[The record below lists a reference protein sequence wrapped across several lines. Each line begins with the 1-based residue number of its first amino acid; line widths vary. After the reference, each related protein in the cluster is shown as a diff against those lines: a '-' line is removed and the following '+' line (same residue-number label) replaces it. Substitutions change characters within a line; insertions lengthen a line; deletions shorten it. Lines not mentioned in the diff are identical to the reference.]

1 LIQKLSLN
9 TKTMKQ
15 KFIFICVISVL
26 THQTITIAQTTKR
39 TSIDTLGAYKIVT
52 DKSGKILPW
61 YKPEVP
67 GAAYA
72 HVAKLAS
79 EFIKSGTPIEP
90 ITGLPMYLVTCCFS
104 GPHLAT
110 QEKFDAGKTGEGWMH
125 NPAMSNAGMVHSL
138 VMGYRVFAGDDSY
151 IDIVK
156 GMLDYQLQNGT
167 TPADFEYA
175 NVPYASSN
183 PFEKEYFGATKWE
196 KEGMRGDG
204 LHGVEPDKIGELG
217 YAYLL
222 FYEVT
227 NDVTYLKA
235 AIHCADALAKN
246 VRNIGGDQEYFGEVD
261 TKKSPWPFRVNART
275 GLVIDEYCSNVIE
288 PIRLFDELAR
298 IALRIKATDDQRNA
312 WKKARDISWNWLYA
326 KNGPMKTYIWNAYF
340 EDIPNDPDRSNRN
353 QVSPME
359 TARYLLN
366 HPQLD
371 ANLDINVP
379 ALLSWVESV
388 FGTEDMDAIKEQT
401 WCYVPMGS
409 HTARF
414 ASICAM
420 WFEKTGDVRYKE
432 KAYRYFN
439 NATYCTDQN
448 GVVRVGPTWPSS
460 WFSDGYG
467 DYIRHFMDGMA
478 AIPEWAPATE
488 DHILRSTSAIQKVKY
503 SSTGLTATTF
513 DSEGE
518 LTIRMTAKPK
528 SVMVGA
534 AKVSNYQWKPLTKGG
549 VLVMKYKGGN
559 EIAINK

>member
-1 LIQKLSLN
+1 MKHFLLI
-9 TKTMKQ
+9 
-15 KFIFICVISVL
+15 VL
-26 THQTITIAQTTKR
+26 FAPLFSFSQTIQR
-39 TSIDTLGAYKIVT
+39 TSLDTLGEHKVIF
-52 DKSGKILPW
+52 DDDGKILPW
-61 YKPEVP
+61 YKPETP

-72 HVAKLAS
+72 YVSKLAS
-79 EFIKSGTPIEP
+79 EFIKSGTPVEP
-90 ITGLPMYLVTCCFS
+90 KTGLPMYLVTCCFA
-104 GPHLAT
+104 GPHVST
-110 QEKFDAGKTGEGWMH
+110 EEKFKAGHTGEDWMH
-125 NPAMSNAGMVHSL
+125 NPAMTYAGMVHSL
-138 VMGYRVFAGDDSY
+138 VMGYRVFSGDESY
-151 IDIVK
+151 IDVVR
-156 GMLDYQLQNGT
+156 GMLDYQLAHGT
-167 TPADFEYA
+167 TPSDYEYA

-183 PFEKEYFGATKWE
+183 PFEREYSGATRWE
-196 KEGMRGDG
+196 KDGMRGDG

-235 AIHCADALAKN
+235 AIQCADALARN
-246 VRNIGGDQEYFGEVD
+246 VRDPGGDLNYFSGVD
-261 TKKSPWPFRVNART
+261 VKKSPWPFRVNART
-275 GLVIDEYCSNVIE
+275 GLIIDEYCSNVIE
-288 PIRLFDELAR
+288 PVRLFDELIR
-298 IALRIKATDDQRNA
+298 IQSRTSVTSDQVKAWQR
-312 WKKARDISWNWLYA
+312 ARDISWKWLYS

-366 HPQLD
+366 HPQHDPKLD
-371 ANLDINVP
+371 VTIPSLIN
-379 ALLSWVESV
+379 WVESA

-420 WFEKTGDVRYKE
+420 WYEKTGDIRYKE

-460 WFSDGYG
+460 WFSDGYS

-478 AIPEWAPATE
+478 AVPQWAPATE
-488 DHILRSTSAIQKVKY
+488 DHVLRSTSAVQKIKY
-503 SSTGLTATTF
+503 SSSGITVTTF

-518 LTIRMTAKPK
+518 LTVRMTAKPK
-528 SVMVGA
+528 SVLINEVN
-534 AKVSNYQWKPLTKGG
+534 VSRYQWQPLPKGG
-549 VLVMKYKGGN
+549 VLVLKYSGGN
-559 EIAINK
+559 KISIAR

>member
-1 LIQKLSLN
+1 MLLV
-9 TKTMKQ
+9 KTMYKL
-15 KFIFICVISVL
+15 FFFYVL
-26 THQTITIAQTTKR
+26 TALVSRNEVIAQTTKR
-39 TSIDTLGAYKIVT
+39 TSRDSLGAYKIVL

-61 YKPEVP
+61 YRPDTP

-72 HVAKLAS
+72 QVARLAS

-90 ITGLPMYLVTCCFS
+90 TTGLPMYLVTCCFS
-104 GPHLAT
+104 GPHLT
-110 QEKFDAGKTGEGWMH
+110 TEEEFKAGKTGEGWMH

-138 VMGYRVFAGDDSY
+138 VMGYRVFTGDESY
-151 IDIVK
+151 INVVK
-156 GMLDYQLQNGT
+156 GMLAYQLEHGT

-222 FYEVT
+222 FYQVT
-227 NDVTYLKA
+227 TDSTFLKA
-235 AIHCADALAKN
+235 AINCANALAKN
-246 VRNIGGDQEYFGEVD
+246 VRHVGGDNEYFSEVN

-275 GLVIDEYCSNVIE
+275 GLVIDEYCANVIE
-288 PIRLFDELAR
+288 PIRLFDEFAR
-298 IALRIKATDDQRNA
+298 IASRINATEVELGA
-312 WKKARDISWNWLYA
+312 WKRARDIAWNWLYS

-340 EDIPNDPDRSNRN
+340 EDIPNDPDRTNRN
-353 QVSPME
+353 QVTPME
-359 TARYLLN
+359 TARYLMRHPGLDNKMDLN
-366 HPQLD
+366 
-371 ANLDINVP
+371 IP
-379 ALLSWVESV
+379 ALISWVESV

-401 WCYVPMGS
+401 WCFVPMGS

-420 WFEKTGDVRYKE
+420 WYEKTGDVRFKE

-467 DYIRHFMDGMA
+467 DYI
-478 AIPEWAPATE
+478 
-488 DHILRSTSAIQKVKY
+488 
-503 SSTGLTATTF
+503 
-513 DSEGE
+513 
-518 LTIRMTAKPK
+518 
-528 SVMVGA
+528 
-534 AKVSNYQWKPLTKGG
+534 
-549 VLVMKYKGGN
+549 
-559 EIAINK
+559 